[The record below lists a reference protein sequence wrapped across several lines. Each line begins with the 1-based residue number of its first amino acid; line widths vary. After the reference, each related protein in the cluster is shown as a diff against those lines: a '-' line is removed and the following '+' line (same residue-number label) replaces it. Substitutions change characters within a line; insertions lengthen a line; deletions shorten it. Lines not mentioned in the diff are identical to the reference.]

1 MFERFTDRA
10 RKIMAL
16 ANQEAQN
23 AGYEYID
30 PGHILLGLIRE
41 GTGVGVNVLK
51 NLGVDLHDVRREILD
66 ELKPIKQDETAGRLP
81 QSAGAKLVIQY
92 AIEEARNINH
102 NYVGSEHILLGL
114 FRVRDSIPARVLAQ
128 HQVRVEQARDEVL
141 NLLGAGKEGRHSD
154 ASPGDA
160 LNPREPTI
168 TEASADTL
176 IYSLLIRFDK
186 QIAQLMSE
194 KESAVVDADYN
205 KAARDRD
212 AVLKLS
218 EYKSEI
224 IHWLLNSQIPDHL
237 RSSTDP
243 FNYFMIQRE
252 LIAQLIEICP
262 GLRKNYADVVERLR
276 TPPTIG

>member
-66 ELKPIKQDETAGRLP
+66 ELKPINQDETVGRLP

-141 NLLGAGKEGRHSD
+141 NLLGAGKEGRHSN
-154 ASPGDA
+154 ASSGDT
-160 LNPREPTI
+160 LSPKEPTI

-194 KESAVVDADYN
+194 KESAVRDADYN

-212 AVLKLS
+212 ATLIFS
-218 EYKSEI
+218 ECKCEI
-224 IHWLLNSQIPDHL
+224 IRCLLNSQIPDHL
-237 RSSTDP
+237 KPSTDP
-243 FNYFMIQRE
+243 FNQFMIRRE
-252 LIAQLIEICP
+252 LIAQLIETCP
-262 GLRKNYADVVERLR
+262 TLHTGFTDVVERLR
-276 TPPTIG
+276 KPPTL